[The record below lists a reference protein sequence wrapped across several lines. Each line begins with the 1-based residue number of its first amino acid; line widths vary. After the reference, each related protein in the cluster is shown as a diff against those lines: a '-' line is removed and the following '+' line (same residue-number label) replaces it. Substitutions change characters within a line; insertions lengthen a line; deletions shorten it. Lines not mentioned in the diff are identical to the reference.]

1 MIKVMY
7 SMKAYS
13 KMKAVY
19 IVNNS
24 RVAKTLVDPMR
35 RAILDLLRQKPMT
48 QAQMADELG
57 LSSASLNYH
66 IKILRS
72 RKLVVVAKREYER
85 HGIKQ
90 IFFLAAAYLF
100 VYDLDS
106 LPKSI
111 ARYFSPVSLER
122 ARSAIS
128 LLIINNRNSIDQT
141 PNTSNS
147 FAEILSRQ
155 LVKVAKAYVEK
166 QVNHAQESVIY
177 EIYTK
182 AMSDLLHM
190 KKNSLLS
197 KEIALNLHS
206 NK

>member
-1 MIKVMY
+1 MY
-7 SMKAYS
+7 E

-24 RVAKTLVDPMR
+24 KVAKTLIDPMR

-100 VYDLDS
+100 VYDLDL

-182 AMSDLLHM
+182 AMSELLDM
-190 KKNSLLS
+190 KKNSLLR
-197 KEIALNLHS
+197 KEIALNLH

>member
-1 MIKVMY
+1 
-7 SMKAYS
+7 
-13 KMKAVY
+13 MKAVY

-24 RVAKTLVDPMR
+24 KVAKTLIDPMR

-57 LSSASLNYH
+57 LTSASLNYH

-111 ARYFSPVSLER
+111 ARYFSPISLER

-128 LLIINNRNSIDQT
+128 LLIINNRHSIDQT
-141 PNTSNS
+141 LNLSNS

-166 QVNHAQESVIY
+166 QVNHGQESVIY

-182 AMSDLLHM
+182 ALSELLDM
-190 KKNSLLS
+190 NKSSLLG
-197 KEIALNLHS
+197 KQIVLNIN

>member
-1 MIKVMY
+1 
-7 SMKAYS
+7 
-13 KMKAVY
+13 MKAVY

-24 RVAKTLVDPMR
+24 KVAKTLIDPMR

-100 VYDLDS
+100 VYDLDL

-111 ARYFSPVSLER
+111 ARYFYPISLER

-182 AMSDLLHM
+182 AMSELLDM
-190 KKNSLLS
+190 KKNLLLS
-197 KEIALNLHS
+197 KEIALNLH

>member
-1 MIKVMY
+1 
-7 SMKAYS
+7 
-13 KMKAVY
+13 MKAVY

-24 RVAKTLVDPMR
+24 KVAKTLIDPMR

-100 VYDLDS
+100 VYDLDL

-111 ARYFSPVSLER
+111 ARYFCPVSLER

-128 LLIINNRNSIDQT
+128 LLIMNNRNNSIDQT
-141 PNTSNS
+141 PDISNS

-155 LVKVAKAYVEK
+155 LVKVAKAYVEQ
-166 QVNHAQESVIY
+166 QVNHAQESIIY

-182 AMSDLLHM
+182 ARSELLDM

-197 KEIALNLHS
+197 KEIALNLH
-206 NK
+206 NR

>member
-1 MIKVMY
+1 
-7 SMKAYS
+7 
-13 KMKAVY
+13 MKAVY

-24 RVAKTLVDPMR
+24 KVAKTLIDPMR

-57 LSSASLNYH
+57 LTSASLNYH

-111 ARYFSPVSLER
+111 ARYFSPISLER

-128 LLIINNRNSIDQT
+128 LLIINKRNSVDQT

-182 AMSDLLHM
+182 AISELLDM
-190 KKNSLLS
+190 NKSPLLS
-197 KEIALNLHS
+197 KEIALNLH

>member
-1 MIKVMY
+1 
-7 SMKAYS
+7 
-13 KMKAVY
+13 MKAVY

-24 RVAKTLVDPMR
+24 KVAKTLIDPMR

-100 VYDLDS
+100 VYDLDL

-111 ARYFSPVSLER
+111 ARYFCPVSLER

-128 LLIINNRNSIDQT
+128 LLIMNNRNNSIDQT
-141 PNTSNS
+141 PNISNN

-166 QVNHAQESVIY
+166 QVNHAQESIIY

-182 AMSDLLHM
+182 AMSELLDM
-190 KKNSLLS
+190 KKNLLLS
-197 KEIALNLHS
+197 KEIALNLH

>member
-1 MIKVMY
+1 
-7 SMKAYS
+7 
-13 KMKAVY
+13 MKAVY

-24 RVAKTLVDPMR
+24 KVAKTLIDPMR

-57 LSSASLNYH
+57 LTSASLNYH

-111 ARYFSPVSLER
+111 ARYFSPISLER

-128 LLIINNRNSIDQT
+128 LLIINNRHSIDQT
-141 PNTSNS
+141 PNLSNS

-155 LVKVAKAYVEK
+155 LVNVAKAYVEK
-166 QVNHAQESVIY
+166 QVNHGQESVIY

-182 AMSDLLHM
+182 AISELLDM
-190 KKNSLLS
+190 NKSSLLG
-197 KEIALNLHS
+197 KQIVLNIN

>member
-1 MIKVMY
+1 
-7 SMKAYS
+7 
-13 KMKAVY
+13 MKAVY

-24 RVAKTLVDPMR
+24 KVAKTLIDPMR

-100 VYDLDS
+100 VYDLDL

-111 ARYFSPVSLER
+111 ARYFCPVSLER

-128 LLIINNRNSIDQT
+128 LLIINNRNNSIDQT
-141 PNTSNS
+141 PDISNS

-166 QVNHAQESVIY
+166 QVNHAQESIIY

-182 AMSDLLHM
+182 AMSELLDM
-190 KKNSLLS
+190 KKNLLLS
-197 KEIALNLHS
+197 KEIALNLH

>member
-1 MIKVMY
+1 
-7 SMKAYS
+7 MKA
-13 KMKAVY
+13 AY

-24 RVAKTLVDPMR
+24 KVAKTLIDPMR

-100 VYDLDS
+100 VYDLDL

-111 ARYFSPVSLER
+111 ARYFCPVSLER
-122 ARSAIS
+122 ARSTIS
-128 LLIINNRNSIDQT
+128 LLITNNRNSIDQT

-166 QVNHAQESVIY
+166 QVNHAQESIIY

-182 AMSDLLHM
+182 AMSELLDVKM
-190 KKNSLLS
+190 NSLHS
-197 KEIALNLHS
+197 KEIALNLH

>member
-1 MIKVMY
+1 
-7 SMKAYS
+7 
-13 KMKAVY
+13 MKAVY

-24 RVAKTLVDPMR
+24 KVAKTLIDPMR

-90 IFFLAAAYLF
+90 IFFAAAAYLF
-100 VYDLDS
+100 IYDLDL

-128 LLIINNRNSIDQT
+128 LLIINNRNSIEKTSDI
-141 PNTSNS
+141 SNS
-147 FAEILSRQ
+147 FAEILSRK

-182 AMSDLLHM
+182 AISELLDV

-197 KEIALNLHS
+197 KEIALNLHM
-206 NK
+206 K

>member
-1 MIKVMY
+1 MN
-7 SMKAYS
+7 
-13 KMKAVY
+13 AVY

-24 RVAKTLVDPMR
+24 KVAKTLIDPMR

-90 IFFLAAAYLF
+90 IFFSYLFAYLF

-111 ARYFSPVSLER
+111 ARYFSPISLER

-128 LLIINNRNSIDQT
+128 LLIINNRNSIDQA

-147 FAEILSRQ
+147 FAETLSRQ

-182 AMSDLLHM
+182 AMSELLGM
-190 KKNSLLS
+190 KKNALLS
-197 KEIALNLHS
+197 KQIALNIN

>member
-1 MIKVMY
+1 
-7 SMKAYS
+7 
-13 KMKAVY
+13 MKAVY

-24 RVAKTLVDPMR
+24 KVAKTLIDPMR

-57 LSSASLNYH
+57 LTSASLNYH

-111 ARYFSPVSLER
+111 ARYFSPISLER

-128 LLIINNRNSIDQT
+128 LLIINNRHSIDQT
-141 PNTSNS
+141 LNLSNS

-166 QVNHAQESVIY
+166 QVNHGQESVIY

-182 AMSDLLHM
+182 AISELLDM
-190 KKNSLLS
+190 NKSSLLG
-197 KEIALNLHS
+197 KQIVLNIN

>member
-1 MIKVMY
+1 
-7 SMKAYS
+7 
-13 KMKAVY
+13 MKAVY
-19 IVNNS
+19 IVNNPK
-24 RVAKTLVDPMR
+24 VAKTLIDPMR

-100 VYDLDS
+100 VYDLDL

-141 PNTSNS
+141 PNTSDS
-147 FAEILSRQ
+147 FAEMLSRQ

-166 QVNHAQESVIY
+166 QVSHAQESIIY

-182 AMSDLLHM
+182 AMSELLDM

-197 KEIALNLHS
+197 KQIALNLH
-206 NK
+206 NI

>member
-1 MIKVMY
+1 
-7 SMKAYS
+7 
-13 KMKAVY
+13 MKAVY

-24 RVAKTLVDPMR
+24 KVAKTLIDPMR

-128 LLIINNRNSIDQT
+128 LLIISNRNSIDQT

-182 AMSDLLHM
+182 AMSELLDM
-190 KKNSLLS
+190 KKNYLLS
-197 KEIALNLHS
+197 KEIALNLH

>member
-1 MIKVMY
+1 
-7 SMKAYS
+7 
-13 KMKAVY
+13 MKAVY

-24 RVAKTLVDPMR
+24 KVAKTLIDPMR

-57 LSSASLNYH
+57 LTSASLNYH

-111 ARYFSPVSLER
+111 ARYFCPVSLER

-141 PNTSNS
+141 PNLSNS

-166 QVNHAQESVIY
+166 QVNHAQESIIY

-182 AMSDLLHM
+182 AMSELLDM

-197 KEIALNLHS
+197 KEIALNLH

>member
-1 MIKVMY
+1 
-7 SMKAYS
+7 
-13 KMKAVY
+13 MKAVY

-24 RVAKTLVDPMR
+24 KVAKTLIDPMR

-111 ARYFSPVSLER
+111 ARYFCPVSLER

-128 LLIINNRNSIDQT
+128 LLIMNNRNNSIDQT
-141 PNTSNS
+141 PNISNN

-166 QVNHAQESVIY
+166 QVNHGQESVIY

-182 AMSDLLHM
+182 AMSELLDI
-190 KKNSLLS
+190 KKNSVLS
-197 KEIALNLHS
+197 KEIALNLRI
-206 NK
+206 K

>member
-1 MIKVMY
+1 
-7 SMKAYS
+7 
-13 KMKAVY
+13 MKAVY

-24 RVAKTLVDPMR
+24 KVAKTLVDPMR

-57 LSSASLNYH
+57 LTSASLNYH

-111 ARYFSPVSLER
+111 ARYFSPISLER

-128 LLIINNRNSIDQT
+128 LLIINKGNSVDQT

-182 AMSDLLHM
+182 AISQLLDM
-190 KKNSLLS
+190 NKSSLLS
-197 KEIALNLHS
+197 KEIALNMN

>member
-1 MIKVMY
+1 
-7 SMKAYS
+7 
-13 KMKAVY
+13 MKAVY

-24 RVAKTLVDPMR
+24 KVAKTLIDPMR

-57 LSSASLNYH
+57 LTSASLNYH

-111 ARYFSPVSLER
+111 ARYFSPISLER

-155 LVKVAKAYVEK
+155 LVKVAKSYIEK

-182 AMSDLLHM
+182 AISELLDT
-190 KKNSLLS
+190 KKSSLLS
-197 KEIALNLHS
+197 KEIALNLH
-206 NK
+206 NR

>member
-1 MIKVMY
+1 
-7 SMKAYS
+7 
-13 KMKAVY
+13 MKAVY

-24 RVAKTLVDPMR
+24 KVAKTLIDPMR

-57 LSSASLNYH
+57 LTSASLNYH

-111 ARYFSPVSLER
+111 ARYFSPISLER

-128 LLIINNRNSIDQT
+128 LLIINKGNSVDQT

-182 AMSDLLHM
+182 AISQLLDM
-190 KKNSLLS
+190 NKSSLLS
-197 KEIALNLHS
+197 KEIALNIN

>member
-1 MIKVMY
+1 
-7 SMKAYS
+7 
-13 KMKAVY
+13 MKAVY
-19 IVNNS
+19 IVNNPK
-24 RVAKTLVDPMR
+24 VAKTLIDPMR

-100 VYDLDS
+100 VYDLDL

-111 ARYFSPVSLER
+111 ARYFCPVSLER

-141 PNTSNS
+141 PNTSDS
-147 FAEILSRQ
+147 FAEMLSRQ

-166 QVNHAQESVIY
+166 EVSNAQEKVIY

-182 AMSDLLHM
+182 AMSELLDM
-190 KKNSLLS
+190 KKNSILN
-197 KEIALNLHS
+197 KEIALNIR